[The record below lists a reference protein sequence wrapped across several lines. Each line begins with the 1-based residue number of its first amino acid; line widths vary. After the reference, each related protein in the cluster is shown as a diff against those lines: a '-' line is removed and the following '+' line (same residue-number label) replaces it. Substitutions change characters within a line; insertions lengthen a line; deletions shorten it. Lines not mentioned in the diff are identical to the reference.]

1 MSWRKMGGGR
11 VVGMMSLAMGL
22 GLTACTRDYAV
33 VYVYMTTATKKGQ
46 GGGVAEYAADFQSG
60 ALVALAGSPVAAGNN
75 PTTLVAAPSGLFV
88 YVLNH
93 DDSTVQEFAVGTD
106 GALTSK
112 NVYKITGNFPT
123 AATIDAAGKFL
134 YVTYTYQA
142 GYSAPVPRPAAPTI
156 FPINSDNSLGT
167 ALNQNV
173 GNNPV
178 AVVTNT
184 FNNYVYVVDQEA
196 SPNATVLGF

>member
-1 MSWRKMGGGR
+1 MSWSKMGRGT
-11 VVGMMSLAMGL
+11 VVAMMSLAMGL
-22 GLTACTRDYAV
+22 GLMACPRDCTV
-33 VYVYMTTATKKGQ
+33 EYVYMATAPKNGQ
-46 GGGVAEYAADFQSG
+46 GGGVAEYAADYQSG

-106 GALTSK
+106 RALTSK

-123 AATIDAAGKFL
+123 AATIDAACKLL

-142 GYSAPVPRPAAPTI
+142 GYSATVRCPAGVSI
-156 FPINSDNSLGT
+156 FPINADNSLGT

-173 GNNPV
+173 GNNPT
-178 AVVTNT
+178 AVVPNT
-184 FNNYVYVVDQEA
+184 FNNYVYVFDQEA
-196 SPNATVLGF
+196 SPNATVLR